1 MMRRRTA
8 VVGLH
13 WAFALLLLAQV
24 KGGEAAPALRW
35 ALVAAG
41 ALWLAVMAAGGPLG
55 RPGPKLQGAAR
66 AAFRPG
72 HWALYALIGASVVL
86 NAAALIGRAPDDAAW
101 TALLVTLGAGAFHA
115 VFHLWR
121 HTALNDGA
129 LRMMTP
135 RIWHRYL

>member
-1 MMRRRTA
+1 MMRRRGA
-8 VVGLH
+8 VVLLH
-13 WAFALLLLAQV
+13 WTFALLLLAQV

-35 ALVAAG
+35 AFVAAG

-55 RPGPKLQGAAR
+55 RPGPKLRGTMR
-66 AAFRPG
+66 ALFRPG
-72 HWALYALIGASVVL
+72 HWALYALIAGTVAL
-86 NAAALIGRAPDDAAW
+86 NAAALMGRVSDDAAW

-129 LRMMTP
+129 LRMMAP
-135 RIWHRYL
+135 RAWHRYL